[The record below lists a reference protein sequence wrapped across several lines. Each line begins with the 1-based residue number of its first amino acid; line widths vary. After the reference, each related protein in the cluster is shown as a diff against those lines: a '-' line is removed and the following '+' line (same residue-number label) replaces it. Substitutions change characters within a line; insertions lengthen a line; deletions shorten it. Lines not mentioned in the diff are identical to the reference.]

1 MSSVGPPTLTHLIT
15 SERAAARLERH
26 AEDASTG
33 AHAQTRQWFEAEP
46 LWFKRAVFYEIHIR
60 GFYDANGDG
69 SGDFRGL
76 TEKLDYL
83 QWLGI
88 DCIWLLPF
96 YKSPLRDGGYDI
108 ADFTD
113 VHPDYG
119 SVSDVQDLIDAS
131 HARRIRVIADLVMN
145 HTSVDHPW
153 FQQARSSPD
162 SPKREWYVWSDTVH
176 RYEDARIIFIDTESS
191 NWTWD
196 PVAEAYYW
204 HRFFTH

>member
-1 MSSVGPPTLTHLIT
+1 MSVGPPTLTHLIAR
-15 SERAAARLERH
+15 ERSNMPAPR
-26 AEDASTG
+26 TG
-33 AHAQTRQWFEAEP
+33 AQLHDGTETQTQARQWFEAEP
-46 LWFKRAVFYEIHIR
+46 LWFKWAVFYEIHVR

-96 YKSPLRDGGYDI
+96 YRSPLRDGGYDI
-108 ADFTD
+108 ADFTA

-119 SVSDVQDLIDAS
+119 NVDDVHELIEAA

-145 HTSVDHPW
+145 HTSNEHPW
-153 FQQARSSPD
+153 FQRAREAPAGSSE
-162 SPKREWYVWSDTVH
+162 REWYVWSDTVH
-176 RYEDARIIFIDTESS
+176 RYEDARINFAATE
-191 NWTWD
+191 T
-196 PVAEAYYW
+196 
-204 HRFFTH
+204 